1 MFTGIV
7 EVIGTVIEYK
17 QTDNDEGTGGGVSLT
32 IGDSAEILTDVHLG
46 DSISTNGVC
55 LTVTHFDKE
64 KGQFKVGIA
73 PETLRRTNLGDLRT
87 GSKVNLER
95 AVSGETRLGG
105 HIVQGHV
112 DTIATITKKSSDE
125 NALNFT
131 FQLRDPKYIH
141 YVVEK
146 GFIAVDGT
154 SLTVTDVD
162 YKTAEFS
169 VMLVSYTQ
177 GKVVISQKKE
187 GDTVNIEVDLTGKLI
202 EQQIELVLT
211 SQLENDGPL
220 ANFVKKIVDQKLSAL
235 GK

>member
-7 EVIGTVIEYK
+7 EVIGTVVEYK
-17 QTDNDEGTGGGVSLT
+17 QIDDDEGAGGGVSLT

-55 LTVTHFDKE
+55 LTVTQFDIE
-64 KGQFKVGIA
+64 KGQFKVGVA
-73 PETLRRTNLGDLRT
+73 PETLRRTNLGDLKT

-154 SLTVTDVD
+154 SLTVTGVD

-169 VMLVSYTQ
+169 LMLVSYTQ
-177 GKVVISQKKE
+177 GKVIMPSKNE
-187 GDTVNIEVDLTGKLI
+187 DDTVNIEVDLTGKLI

-220 ANFVKKIVDQKLSAL
+220 ANFVAKIVDQKLSSL